1 MRRAVV
7 VYDSAASETEGP
19 FFSRKETSE
28 LMLATRDL
36 GDLAVTATTW
46 TGRESFSVI
55 DCGAGAGASS
65 SRIAVFPPAALK
77 LFRKAARLPETASWR
92 RHGVDSR
99 AMCTP
104 RWARSSG

>member
-19 FFSRKETSE
+19 CFSRKETSE

-55 DCGAGAGASS
+55 GCGAGASS
-65 SRIAVFPPAALK
+65 SRTAVFPPAALK

-99 AMCTP
+99 AMRTP